1 MTSGAGDTGRPK
13 TGKRKRSEP
22 GLGKTVLRDLKRGDL
37 THSWRQD
44 LRDIYGFYLD
54 EESRERLD
62 RMRKVRKWFLVGFWV
77 LKSMILSLSPGRR
90 LLLLLSIILTWLS
103 GTYTIGR
110 YTVDMGFGKW
120 GFLVILLV
128 LMLELKDK
136 LLAREELETG
146 RAIQLALLPKDNP
159 VLSGWEIWL
168 YSRTANEVG
177 GDLVD
182 YIRLSDDR
190 LGLALGDV
198 SGKGLGAA
206 LLMSKLQATLRA
218 LVTDLTS
225 LKEIGVRTNEIF
237 CRDGISGRFATLLYL
252 EIRPDSG
259 HVRMLN
265 AGHMPPMVLRAGG
278 IEEIPPSGLPVGTLP
293 EATYEEQTIDLKP
306 GDLLINYTD
315 GLTEA
320 CDSRGRFFGEVGLS
334 DLIPTLD
341 GLSAEETGSRITG
354 AVADFI
360 GDERP
365 SDDLA
370 LIVLR
375 RTG

>member
-1 MTSGAGDTGRPK
+1 MTSNTDK
-13 TGKRKRSEP
+13 TRKQKPNDP
-22 GLGKTVLRDLKRGDL
+22 GLGKTVLGDLKRGDF

-44 LRDIYGFYLD
+44 LRDLYGFYLD

-62 RMRKVRKWFLVGFWV
+62 KMSKVRKWFLVGFWV

-90 LLLLLSIILTWLS
+90 LLLLLSIILTWLA
-103 GTYTIGR
+103 GTYTVGK
-110 YTVDMGFGKW
+110 YTFEMGFAKW
-120 GFLVILLV
+120 GYLIILII

-159 VLSGWEIWL
+159 KLPGWEIWL
-168 YSRTANEVG
+168 FSRTANEVG

-182 YIRLSDDR
+182 YIRLSDER

-218 LVTDLTS
+218 LVTDLDS
-225 LKEIGVRTNEIF
+225 LADLGVRTNEIF

-252 EIRPDSG
+252 EIKPDSG
-259 HVRMLN
+259 HIRLLN
-265 AGHMPPMVLRAGG
+265 AGHMPPMILRSGS
-278 IEEIPPSGLPVGTLP
+278 IEEIQPTGMPVGTVP
-293 EATYEEQTIDLKP
+293 EATYEEQALDLEP

-320 CDSRGRFFGEVGLS
+320 CDSRGRFFGEEGLS
-334 DLIPTLD
+334 DLIPTLK
-341 GLSAEETGSRITG
+341 GLSAEVAGSRIVN

-360 GDERP
+360 GKERP

-375 RTG
+375 RTR

>member
-1 MTSGAGDTGRPK
+1 M
-13 TGKRKRSEP
+13 
-22 GLGKTVLRDLKRGDL
+22 
-37 THSWRQD
+37 
-44 LRDIYGFYLD
+44 
-54 EESRERLD
+54 
-62 RMRKVRKWFLVGFWV
+62 
-77 LKSMILSLSPGRR
+77 KSMILSLSPGRR

-103 GTYTIGR
+103 GTYTLGR
-110 YTVDMGFGKW
+110 YTFDMGFGKW
-120 GFLVILLV
+120 GFVIILIV

-146 RAIQLALLPKDNP
+146 RAIQLALLPEDNP
-159 VLSGWEIWL
+159 SLPGWEIWL
-168 YSRTANEVG
+168 FSRTANEVG

-182 YIRLSDDR
+182 YIRLSHKR

-206 LLMSKLQATLRA
+206 LLMAKLQATLRA
-218 LVTDLTS
+218 LVTDLMS
-225 LKEIGVRTNEIF
+225 LAELGLRTNQIF

-259 HVRMLN
+259 HIRLLN
-265 AGHMPPMVLRAGG
+265 AGHMPPMVLRAGI
-278 IEEIPPSGLPVGTLP
+278 IEEIQPSGLPVGTVP
-293 EATYEEQTIDLKP
+293 EATYEEQALDLEP

-320 CDSRGRFFGEVGLS
+320 CDARGRFFGEVGLS
-334 DLIPTLD
+334 DLIHTLR
-341 GLSAEETGSRITG
+341 GLSAEEAGSRIVS
-354 AVADFI
+354 AVEAFI
-360 GDERP
+360 GNERP

-375 RTG
+375 RVR

>member
-1 MTSGAGDTGRPK
+1 MSSETNETSRHKP
-13 TGKRKRSEP
+13 SEP
-22 GLGKTVLRDLKRGDL
+22 GLGKTVLSDLKRGDL

-44 LRDIYGFYLD
+44 LRDLYGFYLD

-62 RMRKVRKWFLVGFWV
+62 RMNRVKKWFLVGFWL

-103 GTYTIGR
+103 GTYTIGNH
-110 YTVDMGFGKW
+110 TVDMGFGKW
-120 GFLVILLV
+120 GFLIILIV

-159 VLSGWEIWL
+159 KLSGWEIWL
-168 YSRTANEVG
+168 FSRTANEVG

-182 YIRLSDDR
+182 YIRLSDAR

-218 LVTDLTS
+218 LVTDLPS
-225 LKEIGVRTNEIF
+225 LADLGVRTNEIF
-237 CRDGISGRFATLLYL
+237 CRDGISGKFATLLYL

-259 HVRMLN
+259 HIRMLN
-265 AGHMPPMVLRAGG
+265 AGHMPPMVIRSEGV
-278 IEEIPPSGLPVGTLP
+278 EEFQPSGLPVGTVP
-293 EATYEEQTIDLKP
+293 EATYEEQALDLEP
-306 GDLLINYTD
+306 GDLLVNYTD

-320 CDSRGRFFGEVGLS
+320 CDARGRFFGEVGLE
-334 DLIPTLD
+334 DLIPTLR
-341 GLSAEETGSRITG
+341 GLSAKDAGSRIVSAVG
-354 AVADFI
+354 AFI
-360 GDERP
+360 GEERP

-375 RTG
+375 RIR